1 MLPIQ
6 IAANR
11 GNAPLIKLL
20 ARHGADLEVVASN
33 GKTPVMLACQ
43 VLIIININNNNNV
56 LMKRSTCA

>member
-11 GNAPLIKLL
+11 GNASLIKLL
-20 ARHGADLEVVASN
+20 ARHGADLEVVANN

-43 VLIIININNNNNV
+43 VLQNNV
-56 LMKRSTCA
+56 LMKRRACA